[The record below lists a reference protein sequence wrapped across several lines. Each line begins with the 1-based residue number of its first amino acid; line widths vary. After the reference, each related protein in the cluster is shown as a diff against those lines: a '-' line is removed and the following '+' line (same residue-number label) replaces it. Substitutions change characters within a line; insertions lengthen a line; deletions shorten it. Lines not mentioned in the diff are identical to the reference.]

1 MINAIIRDPLILT
14 LALLAVGVVA
24 AHVLFLQ
31 FPLGRAIV
39 RVVFLVLLTVAQL
52 YAGVVPFQ
60 PLHSTGVALL
70 DAVHAILK
78 IAWWLWAAWFLV
90 GFIRVFINFE
100 HRPHE
105 ARLVQD
111 LLAGLV
117 YLTALFAI
125 VAYVLNLPVQGLL
138 ATSGVIAIILGLALQ
153 STLGD
158 VFSGIILSFSQPY
171 RPGDWVNI
179 DGGAEGRVIEINW
192 RATHILTG
200 RRDLAVLPNSTIA
213 KSKIVNVSSP
223 SRVHGVTITVAID
236 GRSPPSA
243 ATEVLEHALINC
255 TSIVATP
262 GPSVVLNSISGS
274 AIEFGVT
281 FFVSDFATASDAQN
295 ELLDNIYRHL
305 VAAGIGLATAPPTD
319 VRIRRERVIDLTN
332 VFASLPA
339 GERVAV
345 AAKLQRR
352 SYKEGDTLLMPGAM
366 PKSLSLIAGGV
377 VSYLRDNGECEEELT
392 RLGPG
397 NHYGEIALLTGS
409 PSLVRVTA
417 LTPVL
422 VYELPAEELTGILK
436 AYPETA
442 QTLYRRLA
450 RRQAVISPRAL
461 SKTDET
467 MLPHRLRSRVYEWL
481 HRRYAAVAHE

>member
-158 VFSGIILSFSQPY
+158 VFSGIILSFTQPY

-223 SRVHGVTITVAID
+223 SRIHGVTITVAID
-236 GRSPPSA
+236 GRSPPST
-243 ATEVLEHALINC
+243 ATH
-255 TSIVATP
+255 S
-262 GPSVVLNSISGS
+262 
-274 AIEFGVT
+274 
-281 FFVSDFATASDAQN
+281 
-295 ELLDNIYRHL
+295 
-305 VAAGIGLATAPPTD
+305 
-319 VRIRRERVIDLTN
+319 
-332 VFASLPA
+332 
-339 GERVAV
+339 
-345 AAKLQRR
+345 
-352 SYKEGDTLLMPGAM
+352 
-366 PKSLSLIAGGV
+366 
-377 VSYLRDNGECEEELT
+377 
-392 RLGPG
+392 
-397 NHYGEIALLTGS
+397 
-409 PSLVRVTA
+409 
-417 LTPVL
+417 
-422 VYELPAEELTGILK
+422 
-436 AYPETA
+436 AYPT
-442 QTLYRRLA
+442 
-450 RRQAVISPRAL
+450 
-461 SKTDET
+461 
-467 MLPHRLRSRVYEWL
+467 
-481 HRRYAAVAHE
+481 